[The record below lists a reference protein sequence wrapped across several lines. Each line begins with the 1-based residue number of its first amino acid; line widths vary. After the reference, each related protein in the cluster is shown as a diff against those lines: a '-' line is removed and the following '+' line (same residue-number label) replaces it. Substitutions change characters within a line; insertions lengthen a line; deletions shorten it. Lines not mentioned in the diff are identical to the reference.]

1 MSATQLVYLDHNAT
15 APLLPE
21 VWEALQ
27 AVAPRCQGNPSSPH
41 RAGREARAVLE
52 DARRRI
58 AAEVGVPPQS
68 LCFTS
73 GGSESNNAVLRQFA
87 ESANPVHLVVSA
99 VEHPSVLETAR
110 ALAQRPN
117 LSITELPVNAQG
129 LVSPESLAAALRP
142 ETTLVSVMSANN
154 ETGALQPLT
163 ELVRICQ
170 ARGVR
175 FHTDATQVFGK
186 LLVDWSG
193 VDFATATAHK
203 LGGPRGIGLLYV
215 RPGTSFVPQ
224 ITGGR
229 QERVRRAG
237 TENDWLA
244 HGFAEAV
251 AWHSRHR
258 EQMQAQWAGFRKRLL
273 DGLQDVDGFFLNSP
287 DAGFC
292 LAHTLNFGFRGLS
305 GESLVIALDLEG
317 IAVSTGSACSS
328 GALEASPVLLAQ
340 GRNRKDAK
348 ASLRISFGAATT
360 AADVALL
367 LARLRHHVRRLHS
380 KRTSKP

>member
-1 MSATQLVYLDHNAT
+1 MSENRLIYLDHNAT
-15 APLLPE
+15 SPLLPE
-21 VWEALQ
+21 VWEAMQ

-41 RAGREARAVLE
+41 HAGREARAVLE

-58 AAEVGVPPQS
+58 ANAAGVPPQG

-87 ESANPVHLVVSA
+87 ESEKTLHLVVSA
-99 VEHPSVLETAR
+99 IEHPSVLETAR
-110 ALAQRPN
+110 TLAQRPN
-117 LSITELPVNAQG
+117 LSITELPVNGQG
-129 LVSPESLAAALRP
+129 LVEPESLAAVLRP
-142 ETTLVSVMSANN
+142 ETALVSVMSANN
-154 ETGALQPLT
+154 ETGALQPFAALAALCRT
-163 ELVRICQ
+163 
-170 ARGVR
+170 RGVP

-186 LLVDWSG
+186 LPVDWSG

-244 HGFAEAV
+244 HGFAEAL
-251 AWHSRHR
+251 AWHARHR
-258 EQMQAQWAGFRKRLL
+258 EQMQARWAGFRKLL
-273 DGLQDVDGFFLNSP
+273 LNGLQGLEGFFLNSP
-287 DAGFC
+287 EAEFC
-292 LAHTLNFGFRGLS
+292 LTHTINFGFRGLS
-305 GESLVIALDLEG
+305 GESLMIALDLDG
-317 IAVSTGSACSS
+317 LAVSTGSACSS

-340 GRNRKDAK
+340 GCNRKDAK
-348 ASLRISFGAATT
+348 ASLRISFGNSTSEAE
-360 AADVALL
+360 VVLL
-367 LARLRHHVRRLHS
+367 LERLRHHVRRLHS